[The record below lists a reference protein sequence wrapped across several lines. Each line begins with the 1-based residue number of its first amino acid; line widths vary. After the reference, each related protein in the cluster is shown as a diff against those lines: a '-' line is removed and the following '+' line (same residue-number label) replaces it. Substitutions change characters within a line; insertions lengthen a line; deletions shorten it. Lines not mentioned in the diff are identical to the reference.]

1 MEYPNSQL
9 EWGQLEFYKVWIKK
23 RECEKKE
30 NKHKEKYGF
39 PSSIQRWVEPKFRSG
54 KLWLFSDFVM
64 LKTTFRKKQLIKI
77 SIPNVY
83 IKPKVKNMI
92 LQQMAAT
99 TNEACIG

>member
-1 MEYPNSQL
+1 
-9 EWGQLEFYKVWIKK
+9 
-23 RECEKKE
+23 
-30 NKHKEKYGF
+30 
-39 PSSIQRWVEPKFRSG
+39 
-54 KLWLFSDFVM
+54 M

-77 SIPNVY
+77 SIPHVY